1 MSDLNPTSSE
11 QNNRRPTPR
20 SGRHRAL
27 IAGLLATTMLSSGFA
42 LHAWSAEGAAPTT
55 TAGNGAPITSAPVAP
70 NQFSDEGFAPLIEK
84 VRPAVVNIATTEKPE
99 KTQQMQM
106 PDFPPDSPMGQ
117 MFKHF
122 FEQQQRGNAER
133 HALGSG
139 FIIDADG
146 TIVTNNHVIKGAKKI
161 MVTLEDGTSF
171 PATVK
176 GHDDKT
182 DIAVLKIDAKKTLP
196 FVKFGDSDQAKV
208 GNWVVAVGNPFG
220 LGGTVT
226 AGIVSAHGRDLNSGP
241 YDNFIQ
247 IDAPINPG
255 NSGGPLFNQH
265 GQVIGI
271 DSAIYSPNGGSVG
284 IGFAIPSNLVQNVV
298 AQLREHGEVERGWLG
313 VQMQP
318 LTEPLAKAMGRSNA
332 TGVLVNQVM
341 DDSPAKKAGL
351 QQGDLITGFNG
362 KTIKDPRDMAMA
374 VADTSAGKTVPMTI
388 VRDGHDK
395 TVDVTIE
402 KLKPQQ
408 VASEDKEGEGPIG
421 LSLAALSSD
430 NREQLGLDESVQGV
444 VVAKV
449 TPDSRAAE
457 SGIQAGDVI
466 EKIGNDAVH
475 SPQQA
480 VKLIKAA
487 EQSKKEAVPL
497 LVMRDGTTYY
507 LALQLTES

>member
-1 MSDLNPTSSE
+1 M
-11 QNNRRPTPR
+11 
-20 SGRHRAL
+20 L
-27 IAGLLATTMLSSGFA
+27 IAGLLATTMLSSGLA
-42 LHAWSAEGAAPTT
+42 LHAWSAEGSATPP

-70 NQFSDEGFAPLIEK
+70 SQFSDEGFAPLIEK

-99 KTQQMQM
+99 KADAQQQQM

-117 MFKHF
+117 MFRHF
-122 FEQQQRGNAER
+122 FEQQQQQNNEPR

-139 FIIDADG
+139 FIVAADG

-161 MVTLEDGTSF
+161 MVTLEDGTSY
-171 PATVK
+171 PATIK

-196 FVKFGDSDQAKV
+196 FVNFGDSDQAKV

-284 IGFAIPSNLVQNVV
+284 IGFAIPSNLAKDVV
-298 AQLREHGEVERGWLG
+298 AQLRQHGEVERGWLG

-318 LTEPLAKAMGRSNA
+318 LTDPLAKAMGRTDAN
-332 TGVLVNQVM
+332 GVLVNEVQP
-341 DDSPAKKAGL
+341 DSPAKKAGL
-351 QQGDLITGFNG
+351 QQGDLITAFNN
-362 KTIKDPRDMAMA
+362 KPIKDPRDLAMA
-374 VADTSAGKTVPMTI
+374 VAATPAGQTVPVAV

-395 TVDVTIE
+395 TVDVTVE
-402 KLKPQQ
+402 KLKTE
-408 VASEDKEGEGPIG
+408 VASAQDKEGEGPIG
-421 LSLAALSSD
+421 LALAPLSQD
-430 NREQLGLDESVQGV
+430 NRGELGLDDTVQGA
-444 VVAKV
+444 VVARV
-449 TPDSRAAE
+449 APDSRAAE
-457 SGIQAGDVI
+457 SGVQAGDVI
-466 EKIGNDAVH
+466 ERVGTMSVH
-475 SPQQA
+475 NPQDV

-487 EQSKKEAVPL
+487 QKDKKEAVPL
-497 LVMRDGTTYY
+497 LVMRNGTTYY
-507 LALQLTES
+507 LALQLVES